1 MTWLDQLEKRLRP
14 FAVPNLT
21 VALIVGQTIVWAL
34 ALTKPEILGAIV
46 LVPDLV
52 FAGEVWRLITFVFY
66 PPADSAIF
74 AFFAWYLFYLM
85 GSALEGE
92 WGVTRY
98 NIFLAIGYLATVAVS
113 LLTPHAAQTNFYLLE
128 SVFLA
133 FAYLYPNFELLLFFL
148 LPVKVKWLALL
159 AWIQFFLAFT
169 FGAWSTRLAISAA
182 VLNLLLFFGR
192 DLVMRIRAG
201 RHRMERQARQL
212 RQESEPVHRCVVCGV
227 TDKSDPGM
235 DFRYCSRCS
244 DSPCYCGE
252 HIRNHPHR

>member
-1 MTWLDQLEKRLRP
+1 MTWLDKLEKRLRP

-21 VALIVGQTIVWAL
+21 VALIVGQAIVWVL
-34 ALTKPEILGAIV
+34 SQTKPEILGAIV
-46 LVPDLV
+46 LIPDRV
-52 FAGEVWRLITFVFY
+52 FAGEVWRLVTFLFY
-66 PPADSAIF
+66 PPITNAIF

-98 NIFLAIGYLATVAVS
+98 NIFLAIGYLATLAAS
-113 LLTPHAAQTNFYLLE
+113 LLTPHAEQTNFYLLE

-133 FAYLYPNFELLLFFL
+133 FAYLFPNFELMLFFL

-159 AWIQFFLAFT
+159 AWIQFLFGFAFGGWT
-169 FGAWSTRLAISAA
+169 GRLAILAA
-182 VLNLLLFFGR
+182 VLNFFLFFGR

-212 RQESEPVHRCVVCGV
+212 QQQNEPVHRCVVCGI
-227 TDKSDPGM
+227 TDQSDPGM
-235 DFRYCSRCS
+235 DFRYCSRCA
-244 DSPCYCGE
+244 DSPCYCVE
-252 HIRNHPHR
+252 HIRDHPHR